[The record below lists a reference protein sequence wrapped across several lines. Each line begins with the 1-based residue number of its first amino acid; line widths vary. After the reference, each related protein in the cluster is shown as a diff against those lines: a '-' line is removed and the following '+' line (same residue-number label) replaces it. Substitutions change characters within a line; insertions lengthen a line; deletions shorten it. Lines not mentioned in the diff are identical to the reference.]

1 LINAVGNLGGF
12 VGPYAMGV
20 VRDITG
26 SFTIGLLTIACGA
39 LISAIA
45 VFLLG
50 HDRRLEIIPAANLAE

>member
-1 LINAVGNLGGF
+1 VGNLGGF

-20 VRDITG
+20 VRDFTG
-26 SFTIGLLTIACGA
+26 SFTIGLMTIASGA

-50 HDRRLEIIPAANLAE
+50 HDRRLEIAPAVKPAE